1 MDFNSVPTLK
11 GSKHR
16 VFFQNAEGNI
26 NMGVF
31 FNDPDVDLDEIFW
44 YNELAMDLSRQRNK
58 GLISIDE
65 ELNTRSCY
73 VELHRIGLNQLIIRL
88 MSNHSSINWR
98 LPCESHPVGSNGRN
112 NIIIPTPMK
121 FLPVTEFEN
130 RQKSINR
137 NQNLA
142 IMRSAM
148 TKIGF

>member
-1 MDFNSVPTLK
+1 
-11 GSKHR
+11 
-16 VFFQNAEGNI
+16 
-26 NMGVF
+26 MGVF

-44 YNELAMDLSRQRNK
+44 YNQLADTIKESLQQNE

-88 MSNHSSINWR
+88 MSNHSSINWW
-98 LPCESHPVGSNGRN
+98 LPYESHPVGSNGRN
-112 NIIIPTPMK
+112 NIIIVTPMK
-121 FLPVTEFEN
+121 FLPITEFEK

-142 IMRSAM
+142 LMRSAM
-148 TKIGF
+148 TKIGFNIGFA